1 MRARSKS
8 RRSGNGDDDVDRS
21 HIIDNVDDE
30 HASCHGAH
38 RNAKS
43 RIGHVG
49 PGREQADSTVRIDDF
64 RRDFLRRKNKTP
76 FYEGNWAS
84 DLAFHFVDGM

>member
-1 MRARSKS
+1 MWIAHK
-8 RRSGNGDDDVDRS
+8 S

-43 RIGHVG
+43 RPI
-49 PGREQADSTVRIDDF
+49 VRFVD
-64 RRDFLRRKNKTP
+64 
-76 FYEGNWAS
+76 GNTSMRAS
-84 DLAFHFVDGM
+84 DLAFDFVDGK